1 MTGLPEQG
9 SMALWL
15 RQIRAV
21 ISLEW
26 QRYLFGRR
34 AIPLYLLALMPV
46 AGFVANLTVRTFGVE
61 PLETSE
67 AMTVFSW
74 SFNLLT
80 LRFVV
85 FFGCVTIF
93 TNLFRA
99 EIASKSLHYYFL
111 VPIRR
116 EVLTIGK
123 YLAGL
128 ISAMILFSLSTIMSY
143 MLLFASTGSEAMSR
157 WFSQGNGISH
167 MLAYVGITILG
178 CLGYGAVFLGIG
190 VFFKNPVIPAVLFYG
205 LEMANFML
213 PVLLKKFSVV
223 HYLNSLMPVPIT
235 EGAFFA
241 VIAEP
246 TPAWIAIIGILVFT
260 ALVLTATALVVRRM
274 EIKYTTE

>member
-46 AGFVANLTVRTFGVE
+46 AGFVANLAVRTFGAE
-61 PLETSE
+61 PLEASD

-167 MLAYVGITILG
+167 MLTYVGITILG

-260 ALVLTATALVVRRM
+260 ALALTATALVVRRM

>member
-1 MTGLPEQG
+1 VTGMPAPG
-9 SMALWL
+9 SMALWV
-15 RQIRAV
+15 RQVRAV
-21 ISLEW
+21 IGLEW

-46 AGFVANLTVRTFGVE
+46 VGFLANLTLRTIRADMIEVND
-61 PLETSE
+61 
-67 AMTVFSW
+67 AMTIFSW

-85 FFGCVTIF
+85 TFGCIAIF

-116 EVLTIGK
+116 EVLTVGK

-128 ISAMILFSLSTIMSY
+128 ISAIILFSLSTVVSY
-143 MLLFASTGSEAMSR
+143 LLLFASTGGEAMSR
-157 WFSQGNGISH
+157 WFTQGSGVSH
-167 MLAYVGITILG
+167 LLGYTGITILG
-178 CLGYGAVFLGIG
+178 CLGYGAVFLGCG

-205 LEMANFML
+205 LEWANFML
-213 PVLLKKFSVV
+213 PALLKKFSVV
-223 HYLNSLMPVPIT
+223 HYLNSLMPVPVT
-235 EGAFFA
+235 QGAFFA

-246 TPAWIAIIGILVFT
+246 TPAWIAILGILVFT
-260 ALVLTATALVVRRM
+260 AVVLAATSIVVRRM

>member
-1 MTGLPEQG
+1 MTGSAAPG
-9 SMALWL
+9 SMALWV
-15 RQIRAV
+15 RQVRAV
-21 ISLEW
+21 IALEW

-46 AGFVANLTVRTFGVE
+46 VGFLANFALRTLRAE
-61 PLETSE
+61 PIEVGD
-67 AMTVFSW
+67 AMTIFSW

-85 FFGCVTIF
+85 TFGCIAVF

-116 EVLTIGK
+116 EVLTVGK

-128 ISAMILFSLSTIMSY
+128 ISAIILFSLSTVVSY
-143 MLLFASTGSEAMSR
+143 LLLFASTGGEAMSR
-157 WFSQGNGISH
+157 WFTEGNGVSH
-167 MLAYVGITILG
+167 LIAYTGITILG
-178 CLGYGAVFLGIG
+178 CLGYGAVFLGCG

-205 LEMANFML
+205 LEWANFML

-223 HYLNSLMPVPIT
+223 HYLNSLMPVPVT
-235 EGAFFA
+235 QGAFFA

-246 TPAWIAIIGILVFT
+246 TPAWIAIIGILLFT
-260 ALVLTATALVVRRM
+260 VLVLAATALIVRRM

>member
-1 MTGLPEQG
+1 VTGLPEPG
-9 SMALWL
+9 SMALWVC
-15 RQIRAV
+15 QVKAV
-21 ISLEW
+21 IGLEW

-46 AGFVANLTVRTFGVE
+46 AGFLANLAVMTVRSDVI
-61 PLETSE
+61 ETSD
-67 AMTVFSW
+67 AMTMFSW

-85 FFGCVTIF
+85 TFGCIAIF

-128 ISAMILFSLSTIMSY
+128 ISAMILFSLSTIVSY
-143 MLLFASTGSEAMSR
+143 LLLFAATGSEAMSR
-157 WFSQGNGISH
+157 WFTQGSGVSH
-167 MLAYVGITILG
+167 LLGYTGITILG
-178 CLGYGAVFLGIG
+178 CLGYGAVFLGCG

-205 LEMANFML
+205 LEWANFML

-223 HYLNSLMPVPIT
+223 HYLNSLMPVPVT
-235 EGAFFA
+235 QGAFFA

>member
-1 MTGLPEQG
+1 MTTPGDPG

-21 ISLEW
+21 IALEW
-26 QRYLFGRR
+26 QRYMFGRR
-34 AIPLYLLALMPV
+34 AIPQYLLALMPV
-46 AGFVANLTVRTFGVE
+46 AGFIASYSVSVIRSQ

-67 AMTVFSW
+67 AMTIFSW

-85 FFGCVTIF
+85 TFGCIAVF

-99 EIASKSLHYYFL
+99 EIAGKSLHYYFL

-116 EVLTIGK
+116 EVLTVGK

-128 ISAMILFSLSTIMSY
+128 ISAMVLFSLSTVVSY
-143 MLLFASTGSEAMSR
+143 LLLFASTGGEAMSR
-157 WFSQGNGISH
+157 WFTQGNGVPH
-167 MLAYVGITILG
+167 LLAYVGITLLG
-178 CLGYGAVFLGIG
+178 CLGYGAVFLGCG

-205 LEMANFML
+205 LEWANFML

-223 HYLNSLMPVPIT
+223 HYLNSLMPVPVT
-235 EGAFFA
+235 QGAFFA

-246 TPAWIAIIGILVFT
+246 TPAWIAIIGILLFT
-260 ALVLTATALVVRRM
+260 VLVLAGTALVVRRM

>member
-1 MTGLPEQG
+1 MTSPGDPG
-9 SMALWL
+9 SMALWM
-15 RQIRAV
+15 RQVRAV
-21 ISLEW
+21 IRLEW

-46 AGFVANLTVRTFGVE
+46 AGFLANYVALATAGE
-61 PLETSE
+61 SLEINN
-67 AMTVFSW
+67 AMTVFAW
-74 SFNLLT
+74 SFNLLN

-116 EVLTIGK
+116 EVLTVGK
-123 YLAGL
+123 YFAGL
-128 ISAMILFSLSTIMSY
+128 IGAMVLFTLSTVVSY
-143 MLLFASTGSEAMSR
+143 LLLFASTGGDAMSR
-157 WFSQGNGISH
+157 WFADGSGSSH
-167 MLAYVGITILG
+167 LITYVGITLLG

-190 VFFKNPVIPAVLFYG
+190 IFFKNPVIPAVMFYG
-205 LEMANFML
+205 LEWANFLL
-213 PVLLKKFSVV
+213 PQLLKRISVV
-223 HYLNSLMPVPIT
+223 HYLNSLMPVPMA
-235 EGAFFA
+235 EGGFFA

-246 TPAWIAIIGILVFT
+246 TPAWMAVSGILLFT
-260 ALVLTATALVVRRM
+260 ALVLAATALVVRRM

>member
-46 AGFVANLTVRTFGVE
+46 AGFVANLAVRTFGVE
-61 PLETSE
+61 PLETSD
-67 AMTVFSW
+67 AMTIFSW

-85 FFGCVTIF
+85 FFGCVAIF

-167 MLAYVGITILG
+167 MLTYVGITILG

-260 ALVLTATALVVRRM
+260 ALALTATALVVRRM

>member
-1 MTGLPEQG
+1 VTGMPAPG
-9 SMALWL
+9 SMALWV
-15 RQIRAV
+15 RQVRAV
-21 ISLEW
+21 IGLEW

-46 AGFVANLTVRTFGVE
+46 VGFLANLTLRTIRADMIEVND
-61 PLETSE
+61 
-67 AMTVFSW
+67 AMTIFSW

-85 FFGCVTIF
+85 TFGCIAIF

-116 EVLTIGK
+116 EVLTVGK

-128 ISAMILFSLSTIMSY
+128 ISAIILFSLSTVVSY
-143 MLLFASTGSEAMSR
+143 LLLFASTGGEAMSR
-157 WFSQGNGISH
+157 WFTQGSGVSH
-167 MLAYVGITILG
+167 LLGYTGITILG
-178 CLGYGAVFLGIG
+178 CLGYGAVFLGCG
-190 VFFKNPVIPAVLFYG
+190 VFFKNPVIPAILFYG
-205 LEMANFML
+205 LEWANFML
-213 PVLLKKFSVV
+213 PALLKKFSVV
-223 HYLNSLMPVPIT
+223 HYLNSLMPVPVT
-235 EGAFFA
+235 QGAFFA

-246 TPAWIAIIGILVFT
+246 TPAWIAILGILVFT
-260 ALVLTATALVVRRM
+260 AVVLAATSIVVRRM